1 MNNPK
6 FFFDKPHENA
16 IIDLSNPI
24 LQEAHILCAAKELP
38 LKRGEAEKYFSVSQ
52 NVLDRLVDNEDLNIN
67 HRGDFMYPYDD
78 NPAMDHS
85 LDQISSEEFKV
96 MNNGNL
102 LETMERSQVYREAHE
117 GAILINKGDT
127 CFSK

>member
-1 MNNPK
+1 M
-6 FFFDKPHENA
+6 
-16 IIDLSNPI
+16 
-24 LQEAHILCAAKELP
+24 LQRNCL
-38 LKRGEAEKYFSVSQ
+38 LKREAEKYFDVSQ
-52 NVLDRLVDNEDLNIN
+52 NVLDKLVSRKDLQEN

-96 MNNGNL
+96 MANGRL

-117 GAILINKGDT
+117 GAILINKEILT
-127 CFSK
+127 